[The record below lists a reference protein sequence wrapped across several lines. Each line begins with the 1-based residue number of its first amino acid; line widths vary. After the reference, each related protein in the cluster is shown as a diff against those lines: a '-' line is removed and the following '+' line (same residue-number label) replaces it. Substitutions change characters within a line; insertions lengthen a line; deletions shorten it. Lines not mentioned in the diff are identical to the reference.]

1 MLYFGVLASSANCRV
16 LAWIAQGREVPVDAV
31 LIGAAKRGSVHAS
44 PSRRLGK
51 AEKDSLKTSVQD
63 STRVNRA
70 IRAREVRLIGADGQQ
85 LGIMLTRDALAIAEE
100 QELDLVEVAPNAE
113 PPVCRLMD
121 YGKYLY
127 EKQKRERESRK
138 AQKQIEVKEVRLR
151 PKTDEHDI
159 QVVLTKIRK
168 FAKEGAK
175 IRVRIRFRGRE
186 IYHPEV
192 AQELLDRV
200 AGDVSDVTVV
210 EARAILDGRSMVML
224 LAPNE

>member
-1 MLYFGVLASSANCRV
+1 MNDG
-16 LAWIAQGREVPVDAV
+16 
-31 LIGAAKRGSVHAS
+31 
-44 PSRRLGK
+44 
-51 AEKDSLKTSVQD
+51 
-63 STRVNRA
+63 
-70 IRAREVRLIGADGQQ
+70 IRAREIRVIGADGEQM
-85 LGIMLTRDALAIAEE
+85 GIMTVPEALRIADEND
-100 QELDLVEVAPNAE
+100 LDLVEVAPNAS

-138 AQKQIEVKEVRLR
+138 AQKQIEIKEVRLR

-159 QVVLTKIRK
+159 QVVLSKIRK

-192 AQELLDRV
+192 AQQIMQRIAE
-200 AGDVSDVTVV
+200 DVSEVAAI
-210 EARAILDGRSMVML
+210 EARPTLDGRSMVML
-224 LAPNE
+224 LAPT

>member
-1 MLYFGVLASSANCRV
+1 
-16 LAWIAQGREVPVDAV
+16 
-31 LIGAAKRGSVHAS
+31 
-44 PSRRLGK
+44 
-51 AEKDSLKTSVQD
+51 LKTSVQD

-70 IRAREVRLIGADGQQ
+70 IRVREVRLIGADGQQ
-85 LGIMLTRDALAIAEE
+85 LGIMPTREALAIAEE
-100 QELDLVEVAPNAE
+100 QELDLVEVAPNAD

-138 AQKQIEVKEVRLR
+138 SQKQIEIKEVRLR

-186 IYHPEV
+186 IFHPEV
-192 AQELLDRV
+192 AQELMTRV
-200 AGDVSDVTVV
+200 AAEVEDVVTI
-210 EARAILDGRSMVML
+210 EGRPQLDGRSMVMV
-224 LAPNE
+224 LAPNA

>member
-1 MLYFGVLASSANCRV
+1 M
-16 LAWIAQGREVPVDAV
+16 P
-31 LIGAAKRGSVHAS
+31 
-44 PSRRLGK
+44 
-51 AEKDSLKTSVQD
+51 
-63 STRVNRA
+63 
-70 IRAREVRLIGADGQQ
+70 
-85 LGIMLTRDALAIAEE
+85 TRDALVIAEE
-100 QELDLVEVAPNAE
+100 QELDLVEVAPNAD

-127 EKQKRERESRK
+127 EKQKRERESRR
-138 AQKQIEVKEVRLR
+138 AQKVIEVKEVRLR

-192 AQELLDRV
+192 AQDLMERV
-200 AGDVSDVTVV
+200 ANDVSDVVAV
-210 EARAILDGRSMVML
+210 EARPVLDGRSMVMV
-224 LAPNE
+224 LAPS

>member
-1 MLYFGVLASSANCRV
+1 V
-16 LAWIAQGREVPVDAV
+16 
-31 LIGAAKRGSVHAS
+31 
-44 PSRRLGK
+44 
-51 AEKDSLKTSVQD
+51 
-63 STRVNRA
+63 
-70 IRAREVRLIGADGQQ
+70 IGADGEQ
-85 LGIMLTRDALAIAEE
+85 LGIMTVPEALRIADEK
-100 QELDLVEVAPNAE
+100 ELDLVEVAPNST

-138 AQKQIEVKEVRLR
+138 SQKQIEIKEVRLR

-175 IRVRIRFRGRE
+175 IRVRMRFRGRE

-192 AQELLDRV
+192 AQQIMQRIATDV
-200 AGDVSDVTVV
+200 ADVASI
-210 EARAILDGRSMVML
+210 EARPTLDGRSMVML
-224 LAPNE
+224 LAPT

>member
-1 MLYFGVLASSANCRV
+1 M
-16 LAWIAQGREVPVDAV
+16 P
-31 LIGAAKRGSVHAS
+31 
-44 PSRRLGK
+44 
-51 AEKDSLKTSVQD
+51 
-63 STRVNRA
+63 
-70 IRAREVRLIGADGQQ
+70 
-85 LGIMLTRDALAIAEE
+85 TRDALAIADEN
-100 QELDLVEVAPNAE
+100 ELDLVEVAPNAD

-138 AQKQIEVKEVRLR
+138 SQKQIEIKEVRLR

-192 AQELLDRV
+192 AQQLMARV
-200 AGDVSDVTVV
+200 ANDVSDVVSV
-210 EARAILDGRSMVML
+210 EARPTLDGRSLVMV
-224 LAPNE
+224 LAPST

>member
-1 MLYFGVLASSANCRV
+1 
-16 LAWIAQGREVPVDAV
+16 
-31 LIGAAKRGSVHAS
+31 
-44 PSRRLGK
+44 
-51 AEKDSLKTSVQD
+51 LKTPVAQD
-63 STRVNRA
+63 STRVNRE
-70 IRAREVRLIGADGQQ
+70 IRAREVRVIGATGQQ
-85 LGIMLTRDALAIAEE
+85 LGIMSTRDALTIAEE
-100 QELDLVEVAPNAE
+100 QELDLVEVAPNAD

-138 AQKQIEVKEVRLR
+138 AQKQIEIKEVRLR

-192 AQELLDRV
+192 AEELMDRV
-200 AGDVSDVTVV
+200 SKDVADITVV
-210 EARAILDGRSMVML
+210 EGRPMLDGRSMVML
-224 LAPNE
+224 LSPS

>member
-1 MLYFGVLASSANCRV
+1 M
-16 LAWIAQGREVPVDAV
+16 
-31 LIGAAKRGSVHAS
+31 
-44 PSRRLGK
+44 
-51 AEKDSLKTSVQD
+51 KTSVQD

-70 IRAREVRLIGADGQQ
+70 IRVREVRLIGADGEQ
-85 LGIMLTRDALAIAEE
+85 LGIMPTREALSIAEE
-100 QELDLVEVAPNAE
+100 QELDLVEVAPNAD

-138 AQKQIEVKEVRLR
+138 AQKQIEIKEVRLR

-159 QVVLTKIRK
+159 QVVLSKIRK

-186 IYHPEV
+186 IFHPEV
-192 AQELLDRV
+192 AQDLMTRV
-200 AGDVSDVTVV
+200 ASEVEDVVTI
-210 EARAILDGRSMVML
+210 EGRPQLDGRSMVML
-224 LAPNE
+224 LAPTS

>member
-1 MLYFGVLASSANCRV
+1 
-16 LAWIAQGREVPVDAV
+16 
-31 LIGAAKRGSVHAS
+31 
-44 PSRRLGK
+44 
-51 AEKDSLKTSVQD
+51 LKTPVAQD
-63 STRVNRA
+63 STRVNRE
-70 IRAREVRLIGADGQQ
+70 IRAREVRVIGAAGQQ
-85 LGIMLTRDALAIAEE
+85 MGIMSVREALTIAEE
-100 QELDLVEVAPNAE
+100 QELDLVEVAPNAD

-121 YGKYLY
+121 YGKYLF

-192 AQELLDRV
+192 AEELMNRV
-200 AGDVSDVTVV
+200 AKDVEDITIV
-210 EARAILDGRSMVML
+210 EARPMLDGRSMVML
-224 LAPNE
+224 LTPS